1 MRASEY
7 LRDAEQK
14 PQHGQSDKKIQ
25 ALCLSGIDSASTL
38 AKRMQESTTTPVEWV
53 IRGESFQMD
62 GNGSATDFPAILAH
76 LIRQRNIVGSEDL
89 ERFLDPKL
97 KDLSDPFRMPD
108 MEIAVQRLF
117 ESIDRG
123 ESISIFGDYDVDGVT
138 SISVMRSILRAY
150 GVEPKYFVPQRS
162 AEGYGLSEAAL
173 KRCVEECGEP
183 DLLIAVDCGTG
194 SVDEIAGLVARGID
208 VIVLDHH
215 EPGPRGR
222 PDVVALVN
230 PKCGSEFQY
239 LCAAGV
245 CFKVAHAMLKRRP
258 LADYDLKNLLDMVSV
273 ATIADIVP
281 MVGENRLIVRHGLK
295 RLPTT
300 ANLGLR
306 ALQKAVGM
314 NGNATSMDVGFR
326 IGPRLNAAGRM
337 DQPEMALATLMC
349 EDPAE
354 AEQLAQL
361 LDDFNRERQTME
373 ERTRREALEMMKDF
387 ENDPVI
393 VLGSRDWHPG
403 VVGIVAS
410 RLMRQY
416 HRPTFII
423 SIDDQGVG
431 KGSGRSIQ
439 GVSLVSAIADSRH
452 LLLAG
457 GGHEMAAGISINEEM
472 MPEFRKSF
480 AQYVLAHT
488 TEEERA
494 ARIHLDAELSFD
506 WLSLDFLKSYEL
518 LQPFGSGNPQPV
530 FFARDVFLSRPPM
543 HLKNK
548 HLRLFLRQG
557 QGGLNEQ
564 SAMFFNGG
572 ERQLPDPPWDIAFTI
587 DRNTFRGMTSLQV
600 VITDVRAAQ

>member
-1 MRASEY
+1 MR
-7 LRDAEQK
+7 
-14 PQHGQSDKKIQ
+14 
-25 ALCLSGIDSASTL
+25 
-38 AKRMQESTTTPVEWV
+38 ESNIEWI
-53 IRGESFQMD
+53 IRGESFQMEE
-62 GNGSATDFPAILAH
+62 NGADDDFPAILTH
-76 LIRQRNIVGSEDL
+76 LIRQRNIAELSSI

-97 KDLSDPFRMPD
+97 KDLADPFLMPD
-108 MEIAVQRLF
+108 MDIAVARLF
-117 ESIDRG
+117 EAIDRKEKIG
-123 ESISIFGDYDVDGVT
+123 IFGDYDVDGVT

-150 GVEPKYFVPQRS
+150 GAEPKFFVPQRS
-162 AEGYGLSEAAL
+162 AEGYGLSMAAL
-173 KRCVEECGEP
+173 ERFERECGLP
-183 DLLIAVDCGTG
+183 DLLIAVDCGT
-194 SVDEIAGLVARGID
+194 SSIDEIATLTAKGVA

-222 PDVVALVN
+222 PECAALVN
-230 PKCGSEFQY
+230 PKCGSDFPY

-245 CFKVAHAMLKRRP
+245 CFKVAHALLKTRP
-258 LADYDLKNLLDMVSV
+258 LADYDLKNLLDLVSV

-281 MVGENRLIVRHGLK
+281 MIGENRLIVRHGLK
-295 RLPTT
+295 RLPNTN
-300 ANLGLR
+300 NLGLR

-314 NGNATSMDVGFR
+314 NGSATSMDVGFR

-349 EDPAE
+349 EDPEQAE
-354 AEQLAQL
+354 ELAAM

-373 ERTRREALEMMKDF
+373 ERTRREALEMMKDYL
-387 ENDPVI
+387 NDPVI

-416 HRPTFII
+416 HRPTFIV
-423 SIDDQGVG
+423 SIDENGIG

-439 GVSLVSAIADSRH
+439 GVSLVAAIDDCRP

-457 GGHEMAAGISINEEM
+457 GGHEMAAGISINESM
-472 MPEFRKSF
+472 LTDFRQLF
-480 AQYVLAHT
+480 AGHVLKHT
-488 TEEERA
+488 TPEQRLPK
-494 ARIHLDAELSFD
+494 IYLDAELNFE

-530 FFARDVFLSRPPM
+530 FLARDVYLSRPPM

-557 QGGLNEQ
+557 KAGLNEQ

-587 DRNTFRGMTSLQV
+587 DRNTFRGVTSLQV
-600 VITDVRAAQ
+600 VITDVRAARS

>member
-1 MRASEY
+1 MRET
-7 LRDAEQK
+7 Q
-14 PQHGQSDKKIQ
+14 
-25 ALCLSGIDSASTL
+25 T
-38 AKRMQESTTTPVEWV
+38 EWV
-53 IRGESFQMD
+53 IRGESFQMEE
-62 GNGSATDFPAILAH
+62 NGSDDDFPAILAH
-76 LIRQRNIVGSEDL
+76 LIRQRNIAEHSTL

-97 KDLSDPFRMPD
+97 KDLADPFLLPE
-108 MEIAVQRLF
+108 MELALQRIF
-117 ESIDRG
+117 AAIDEKQIIG
-123 ESISIFGDYDVDGVT
+123 IFGDYDVDGVT
-138 SISVMRSILRAY
+138 SISVMCSILRAY
-150 GVEPKYFVPQRS
+150 GAEPKFFVPQRS
-162 AEGYGLSEAAL
+162 AEGYGLSMAAL
-173 KRCVEECGEP
+173 ERFERECGKL
-183 DLLIAVDCGTG
+183 DVLIAVDCGT
-194 SVDEIAGLVARGID
+194 SSIDEIATLTAKGVD

-222 PDVVALVN
+222 PACVALVN
-230 PKCGSEFQY
+230 PKCGSDFPY

-245 CFKVAHAMLKRRP
+245 CFKVAHAMLKTRP
-258 LADYDLKNLLDMVSV
+258 LANYDLKNLLDMVSV

-281 MVGENRLIVRHGLK
+281 MIGENRLIVRHGLK
-295 RLPTT
+295 RLPNTT
-300 ANLGLR
+300 NLGLR

-314 NGNATSMDVGFR
+314 NGTATSMDVGFR

-349 EDPAE
+349 EDPQQAE
-354 AEQLAQL
+354 ELAMM

-387 ENDPVI
+387 EHEPVI
-393 VLGSRDWHPG
+393 VLGSRNWHPG

-416 HRPTFII
+416 HRPTFVI
-423 SIDDQGVG
+423 SIDENGIG

-439 GVSLVSAIADSRH
+439 GVSLVAAIDECRS

-457 GGHEMAAGISINEEM
+457 GGHEMAAGISIDETRLD
-472 MPEFRKSF
+472 EFRKQF
-480 AQYVLAHT
+480 AQHVLDHT
-488 TEEERA
+488 SADQRLPK
-494 ARIHLDAELSFD
+494 IYLDAELNFD

-530 FFARDVFLSRPPM
+530 FFARDVYLSRPPM

-557 QGGLNEQ
+557 KAGLNEQ

-587 DRNTFRGMTSLQV
+587 DRNTFRGVTSLQV

>member
-1 MRASEY
+1 MRE
-7 LRDAEQK
+7 
-14 PQHGQSDKKIQ
+14 
-25 ALCLSGIDSASTL
+25 TN
-38 AKRMQESTTTPVEWV
+38 TEWI
-53 IRGESFQMD
+53 IRGESFQMEEND
-62 GNGSATDFPAILAH
+62 AHDDFPAILAH
-76 LIRQRNIVGSEDL
+76 LIRQRNIAEQGALD
-89 ERFLDPKL
+89 RFLDPKL
-97 KDLSDPFRMPD
+97 KDLADPFLLPD
-108 MEIAVQRLF
+108 MAIATERIFAAIDQGQR
-117 ESIDRG
+117 IG
-123 ESISIFGDYDVDGVT
+123 IFGDYDVDGVT

-150 GVEPKYFVPQRS
+150 GADPSYFVPQRS
-162 AEGYGLSEAAL
+162 AEGYGLSAAAL
-173 KRCVEECGEP
+173 ERFERECGKP
-183 DLLIAVDCGTG
+183 DLLIAVDCGT
-194 SVDEIAGLVARGID
+194 SSIDEIAMLTAKGVD

-222 PDVVALVN
+222 PDCVALVN
-230 PKCGSEFQY
+230 PKCGSDFPY

-245 CFKVAHAMLKRRP
+245 CFKVAHAMLKTRP
-258 LADYDLKNLLDMVSV
+258 VPAYDLKNLLDMVSV

-281 MVGENRLIVRHGLK
+281 MIGENRLIVRHGLK

-300 ANLGLR
+300 NNLGLR

-314 NGNATSMDVGFR
+314 NGSATSMDVGFR

-349 EDPAE
+349 EEAGQAE
-354 AEQLAQL
+354 ELAAL

-373 ERTRREALEMMKDF
+373 ERMRREALEMMKNF
-387 ENDPVI
+387 EHDPVI
-393 VLGSRDWHPG
+393 VLGSRNWHPG

-423 SIDDQGVG
+423 SIDENGIG

-439 GVSLVSAIADSRH
+439 GVSLVAAIDECRP
-452 LLLAG
+452 LLIAG
-457 GGHEMAAGISINEEM
+457 GGHEMAAGISIDESQLDAFRQQFAEHVLRNTT
-472 MPEFRKSF
+472 PEQRLPKI
-480 AQYVLAHT
+480 Y
-488 TEEERA
+488 
-494 ARIHLDAELSFD
+494 LDAELNFD

-530 FFARDVFLSRPPM
+530 FFARDVYLSRPPM

-557 QGGLNEQ
+557 QSGLNEQ

-572 ERQLPDPPWDIAFTI
+572 ERHLPDPPWDIAFTI
-587 DRNTFRGMTSLQV
+587 DRNTFRGVTSLQV
-600 VITDVRAAQ
+600 IITDVRAAVKG